1 MTSSALACSRLFVA
15 SSLFLLAGSLG
26 AAEDPAPTAAPAE
39 AKPAEKWI
47 PLFNGRDLTGWT
59 PKIRYCKA
67 GDNYANTFRVEDG
80 VIKVRY
86 DGYDKFDERFG
97 HLFYNTPYGHYR
109 LRIEYRFVGDQC
121 PGGPGWAV
129 RNSGVMLHGQSPESM
144 TEDQDFPVSIE
155 AQFLGGNGRDP
166 RPTANVC
173 TPYTHVVIDQRLIK
187 QHCNNSRSKTIHGD
201 EWVTFEA
208 EVHGAGKIKHFVDGD
223 LVFEYEQPQLDL
235 TEPNAQKLQHGD
247 DNLIHSGTI
256 SLQSE
261 SHPIEFRKVE
271 LLPLEE

>member
-1 MTSSALACSRLFVA
+1 MTSSALAGSRLLVA
-15 SSLFLLAGSLG
+15 SSLCLFAGSLG
-26 AAEDPAPTAAPAE
+26 AAEESAPAATPAE
-39 AKPAEKWI
+39 AKSENWI
-47 PLFNGRDLTGWT
+47 PLFNGRDLAGWT

-67 GDNYANTFRVEDG
+67 GENYANTFRVEDG

-97 HLFYNTPYGHYR
+97 HLFFNTPYGHYR

-144 TEDQDFPVSIE
+144 REDQDFPVSIE

-173 TPYTHVVIDQRLIK
+173 TPGTHVVLDERLIK

-208 EVHGAGKIKHFVDGD
+208 EVHGAGKIST
-223 LVFEYEQPQLDL
+223 LSTASSCSNTSNRSSIRRTTTQ
-235 TEPNAQKLQHGD
+235 TAAQGEDKL
-247 DNLIHSGTI
+247 LRSGTI

-261 SHPIEFRKVE
+261 ATPSSSAGRAA
-271 LLPLEE
+271 PLE